1 MGLIIGIVI
10 IIACS
15 IFLAKLYKTNV
26 SLEKELNLSDEN
38 YHTLF
43 EDESNE

>member
-15 IFLAKLYKTNV
+15 ILLAKLYKTNV
-26 SLEKELNLSDEN
+26 SLEKELK
-38 YHTLF
+38 LF